1 MILRLLLAWI
11 MSTSSHAQ
19 ELYRVEDQRGSIIY
33 TDSAGNIPGN
43 ATVQPLERYTQ
54 ADQMANA
61 QNKDHF
67 FTPFSLSKSGH
78 LLVEVE
84 LIHGAQSIKAQLVYD
99 TGAPSV
105 HIHRRIA
112 NALHLKP
119 IRIIQNHLSDG
130 SNEKMT
136 PVAIATL
143 TLKLGPV
150 NLEKTPVIWN
160 TSDTYLGPPWHFA
173 GMIGMDLIRQYDT
186 RIDYEKKQIE
196 WLRRKTK

>member
-1 MILRLLLAWI
+1 MIPRLLLAWT
-11 MSTSSHAQ
+11 MSLSSHAQ
-19 ELYRVEDQRGSIIY
+19 DLYRVEDQRGSIIY

-43 ATVQPLERYTQ
+43 ATVQRLERYTQ
-54 ADQMANA
+54 AGQTANA
-61 QNKDHF
+61 QNQDHF

-84 LIHGAQSIKAQLVYD
+84 LIHDAKSTKARLVYD

-112 NALHLKP
+112 KALQLKP
-119 IRIIQNHLSDG
+119 IRIIQNRLSDG
-130 SNEKMT
+130 SNEKTT

-150 NLEKTPVIWN
+150 KLEQTPVIWN
-160 TSDTYLGPPWHFA
+160 TSDTYLGPPWDFD
-173 GMIGMDLIRQYDT
+173 GMLGMDLIRQYDT

>member
-1 MILRLLLAWI
+1 
-11 MSTSSHAQ
+11 
-19 ELYRVEDQRGSIIY
+19 
-33 TDSAGNIPGN
+33 
-43 ATVQPLERYTQ
+43 
-54 ADQMANA
+54 
-61 QNKDHF
+61 
-67 FTPFSLSKSGH
+67 
-78 LLVEVE
+78 VEVE
-84 LIHGAQSIKAQLVYD
+84 LIHDTRSIKAQLIYD

-150 NLEKTPVIWN
+150 KLEKTPVIWN

-186 RIDYEKKQIE
+186 RIDYEKN
-196 WLRRKTK
+196 RSNG